1 MYCSQSQLKSQPF
14 NTGKCR
20 KEWKREEVKELWA
33 SELCETF
40 DYENSF

>member
-20 KEWKREEVKELWA
+20 EEWKPEEVKELQA
-33 SELCETF
+33 SERYEAF
-40 DYENSF
+40 DYEHSF

>member
-20 KEWKREEVKELWA
+20 EEWKREEVKELRA
-33 SELCETF
+33 SER
-40 DYENSF
+40 YEAVD